1 MAKKKGVLV
10 KKIENDEIVK
20 KTKSPYTFKSLND
33 SLQQKALLASE
44 AQVFKLNQEGKLTE
58 PILLQISTV
67 LPTSKF
73 KSKDHTRRM
82 IRIPNRLHSIKNTS
96 ILLVTRDPVDT
107 FRIPLTDKTA
117 VTTNTFTSIIG
128 FKKFKSMVGT
138 SKKALK
144 TFHEYDIIIVDNKLH
159 KFLPKLLSSTIF
171 CKSSQNYP
179 LMLQMALP
187 NNDVNANNEKNSR
200 ETVDIDYIQAQI
212 KAWCKNTT
220 FVPSTGPLLSVIVGY
235 PSMSGTQIIENIDA
249 VLTFLTDK
257 NSQPIGGGVITDGMG
272 GILDLHLFANDKS
285 VPILKKSDR
294 I

>member
-10 KKIENDEIVK
+10 KKVEKEDVVK
-20 KTKSPYTFKSLND
+20 KVRIPYIFKSLD
-33 SLQQKALLASE
+33 ESLQQKALLASE
-44 AQVFKLNQEGKLTE
+44 AQIFKLNQDGKSNE

-73 KSKDHTRRM
+73 KNKDHIRRM
-82 IRIPNRLHSIKNTS
+82 IRIPNRLHLIKNTS

-107 FRIPLTDKTA
+107 FREPITEKSA
-117 VTTNTFTSIIG
+117 VTTNTFTEVIG

-144 TFHEYDIIIVDNKLH
+144 TFHEYDIIVIDNKLH
-159 KFLPKLLSSTIF
+159 KFLPKLLASTIF

-187 NNDVNANNEKNSR
+187 NNDINADKKKNSR
-200 ETVDIDYIQAQI
+200 DTVDIDYIQAQI
-212 KAWCKNTT
+212 RAWCKNTT
-220 FVPSTGPLLSVIVGY
+220 FVPSTGPLLSIIVGY
-235 PSMSGTQIIENIDA
+235 PHMSGKQITENIDA
-249 VLTFLTDK
+249 VLTFLMDS
-257 NSQPIGGGVITDGMG
+257 NSQPIGGVITDGMN
-272 GILDLHLFANDKS
+272 GILDLHLRANDKS
-285 VPILKKSDR
+285 VPILKKTDK